1 MKTLKLTVLSVIVI
15 LLGFS
20 FCFQGCDKSTDK
32 PNAEYSIS
40 GVVEDPVTGLPI
52 AGATV
57 QLCDQSNNPVIEIKS
72 DGTGKFTMNNVAKGD
87 YIMKSIS
94 DANYKEMIVPALSIG
109 KSTENLKSNYVAFL
123 PVPTYIT
130 VPTGAISGLVLDK
143 DGKPVANANVSIS
156 AKDEGLTNGYFAATK
171 TNDQGQYKI
180 GVVSIISPVTNTKI
194 PEFKIKAEK
203 DGYVNVTKEIAIEE
217 NYMIVKN
224 PNLVDKPDLGNI
236 VYNDGF
242 EKRSWTFT
250 GYWHRQ
256 ENATIINQA
265 YVNGFVQLPVGDN
278 SGGAIPAVFAGNY
291 MAWYGDAAN
300 GNYLGVYDPGQ
311 GSNTGGYGYYT
322 NSGQLTSEPISLTGL
337 TEAGL
342 YFENWF
348 EIESVNPD
356 QDGYDIME
364 VTVIDAAD
372 TTMKTPLGRMNPYSD
387 PALESRDALAYT
399 SGGFNAVP
407 TWNLAQFDLTAF
419 VGKTIMIRFD
429 FNTLDQSYNGFR
441 GWFIDEVTVRDKAP
455 ASRSG
460 ILPNYPA
467 KPKPRS

>member
-1 MKTLKLTVLSVIVI
+1 MKTLKSITLSGIMI

-20 FCFQGCDKSTDK
+20 FCFQGCDKSDDNNTG
-32 PNAEYSIS
+32 EYSIS

-57 QLCDQSNNPVIEIKS
+57 QLLDQNNNSVIQITS
-72 DGTGKFTMNNVAKGD
+72 DGTGKFTMTNVAKGD
-87 YIMKSIS
+87 YLMKSLS
-94 DANYKEMIVPALSIG
+94 DANYKEMVVPALSIG
-109 KSTENLKSNYVAFL
+109 KSNENLKSNYVAFL
-123 PVPTYIT
+123 PVPVYIT

-171 TNDQGQYKI
+171 TNSEGQYKI
-180 GVVSIISPVTNTKI
+180 GAVSIISPVTSTKI

-203 DGYVNVTKEIAIEE
+203 DGYVNVTKGIAIEE
-217 NYMIVKN
+217 NYMIVSN
-224 PNLVDKPDLGNI
+224 PDLVDKPDLGNI
-236 VYNDGF
+236 VYSDGF
-242 EKRSWTFT
+242 ESRSWTFT

-256 ENATIINQA
+256 ANAAIINQA
-265 YVNGFVQLPVGDN
+265 FLNGFVQLPVGDN
-278 SGGAIPAVFAGNY
+278 SGGAIPAVFAGSY

-300 GNYLGVYDPGQ
+300 GNFLGAYDPGQ
-311 GSNTGGYGYYT
+311 GQNTGGSGYSS
-322 NSGQLTSEPISLTGL
+322 NSGQLTSGPISLAGL

-356 QDGYDIME
+356 QYGYDIME
-364 VTVIDAAD
+364 VIVIDAAD

-387 PALESRDALAYT
+387 PALDNRNALAYT

-407 TWNLAQFDLTAF
+407 TWNLAQFDLTPF
-419 VGKTIMIRFD
+419 VGKTVMIRFD
-429 FNTLDQSYNGFR
+429 FNTLDASYNGFR
-441 GWFIDEVTVRDKAP
+441 GWFIDDVTICDQAP
-455 ASRSG
+455 VSKSG
-460 ILPNYPA
+460 ILPQYPP